1 MRLVAL
7 GFSCNNACIFCAQGE
22 LRAGDAAQD
31 QALRPQTPDAA
42 IAAITPG
49 EVVAIVGGEPTIH
62 GDLPAWI
69 TAADARGAARIVVQ
83 TNGRRLAYRA
93 YAHELAA
100 ASSRLTLD
108 VSLHGSTA
116 PMHDYHTSVPG
127 SFQQTVQGLRNARA
141 EGLPAGVTTV
151 ITRSNFR
158 HLGEIVRVARACGAS
173 AVHLALAAPHGRAMR
188 DADRVIPAF
197 EMVKPHLVA
206 AITEARRLGLA
217 VRWNATEAP
226 GALDGLAEPTHGE
239 PDGALFAGIG
249 QVEPAAPSVALAAP
263 AATKRQLH
271 VLGKPVPAHAEV
283 RAPVKRTGAE
293 LREIFPTLFDDGG
306 SARQVELRPQTPV
319 EPSATPPPSGGL

>member
-1 MRLVAL
+1 MRPVAL

-22 LRAGDAAQD
+22 LRASDAAQD
-31 QALRPQTPDAA
+31 PELRAQALGAA
-42 IAAITPG
+42 IAAITPA
-49 EVVAIVGGEPTIH
+49 ETVAFVGGEPTIH

-69 TAADARGAARIVVQ
+69 AAAHARGAARIVVQ

-93 YAHELAA
+93 YARELAG

-108 VSLHGSTA
+108 VALHGSTA

-141 EGLPAGVTTV
+141 EGLRVGVTTV

-173 AVHLALAAPHGRAMR
+173 AVRFALAAPHGRAGR
-188 DADRVIPAF
+188 DADRVIPALD
-197 EMVKPHLVA
+197 MVKPHLVA
-206 AITEARRLGLA
+206 AIGDARQLGLA
-217 VRWNATEAP
+217 VQWDLGDV
-226 GALDGLAEPTHGE
+226 GALDGLVEPPRGE
-239 PDGALFAGIG
+239 PEGARFAGIG
-249 QVEPAAPSVALAAP
+249 EVEPAATAAAP
-263 AATKRQLH
+263 AAPAASRRQLH
-271 VLGKPVPAHAEV
+271 VLGRPVPARAEV

-319 EPSATPPPSGGL
+319 EPSVPSGGL